1 MSRLV
6 LTVACPEADRDDAT
20 QMGIVHGWI
29 AGQSPAEWEG
39 AFTPQ
44 MQDAQGNLYRYF
56 SHAAVSRNVIDM
68 MIASLQMADL
78 QRPPMDVPD
87 PETGQYLINMAGAN
101 RAHDKLKGNVWMP
114 ATPDP
119 ETGEMPPNPVPQVGA
134 GKIIAVVG
142 MKGVEALAAMGLQ
155 PIPVEL

>member
-1 MSRLV
+1 MSKVV

-44 MQDAQGNLYRYF
+44 MQDAQGNLYRFF
-56 SHAAVSRNVIDM
+56 SHAAVSRSVIDM
-68 MIASLQMADL
+68 MLASLDMADL
-78 QRPPMDVPD
+78 QRPPQDVPD
-87 PETGQYLINMAGAN
+87 ENGNYRINMAGAN
-101 RAHDKLKGNVWMP
+101 RAHDKLRGNVWMP

-119 ETGEMPPNPVPQVGA
+119 VTGETPPNPVPQVGA
-134 GKIIAVVG
+134 GKIVAVVG
-142 MKGVEALAAMGLQ
+142 MKGTEALAAMGLQ
-155 PIPVEL
+155 ALLLEP

>member
-44 MQDAQGNLYRYF
+44 MQDADGNLYRFF
-56 SHAAVSRNVIDM
+56 SHAAVSRNVIDNM
-68 MIASLQMADL
+68 LASLQMADL

-87 PETGQYLINMAGAN
+87 ENGNYLINMAGAN
-101 RAHDKLKGNVWMP
+101 RAHDKLKGNVWLP

-142 MKGVEALAAMGLQ
+142 MKGTDALAAMGLQ
-155 PIPVEL
+155 ALPMEI